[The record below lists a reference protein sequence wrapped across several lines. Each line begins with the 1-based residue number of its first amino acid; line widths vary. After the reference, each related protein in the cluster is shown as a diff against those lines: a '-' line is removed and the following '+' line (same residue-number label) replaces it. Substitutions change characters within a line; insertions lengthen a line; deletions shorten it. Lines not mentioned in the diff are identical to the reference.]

1 MSIEFGAEKFNSIQ
15 ELLLEKIQ
23 DNDYKIDEGFKKI
36 QETVDIKFINF
47 EKVLSSFTLKID
59 QIQNKLL
66 ADNSKVEKIT
76 DLVKFKDEA
85 EDYIFN
91 IKEKIMTINSD
102 LEIACTKYDK
112 IFIENLEVP
121 GIIGE
126 YNKYKN
132 LRDYIEVITKNK
144 CY

>member
-1 MSIEFGAEKFNSIQ
+1 MTSKTITVEVKTNSKEI
-15 ELLLEKIQ
+15 
-23 DNDYKIDEGFKKI
+23 
-36 QETVDIKFINF
+36 
-47 EKVLSSFTLKID
+47 
-59 QIQNKLL
+59 
-66 ADNSKVEKIT
+66 KVEKIT

>member
-1 MSIEFGAEKFNSIQ
+1 MSVEFGAEKFNSIQ